1 MTDQDERQHMLECEA
16 RYWLRRGFITPEKV
30 AELVAE
36 LTKKRGTTAV
46 DKLVAE
52 MRTQWGSRR
61 EWLRGE
67 HG

>member
-1 MTDQDERQHMLECEA
+1 MADQNERQHMLECEA
-16 RYWLRRGFITPEKV
+16 RYWLRRGYITPEKV
-30 AELVAE
+30 AELVEE
-36 LTKKRGTTAV
+36 LTKKRGTKAV
-46 DKLVAE
+46 DTLIAE